1 MQKIFIKYAIAIL
14 TVASFMILFIN
25 FLFYWHTLEA
35 RQFVTFRTKI
45 DQVIHTLENNRQEL
59 ALMKESLDEDY
70 LTRARAAAYVLDRE
84 DVLSLSVLEMQYLAD
99 LLNVDELH
107 VIDESGFIVAGS
119 VSEYVGIDMSKHPQ
133 TNAFLALLES
143 DVEGAYLI
151 QEPQPNAAEN
161 KIMQY
166 VGVARNGRKGVVQV
180 GFEPKRQLEAQSR
193 NTYDYIFFRFPMNV
207 EEELYVMD
215 YDTGIMLGHSGGLL
229 QPVSYTHL
237 TLPTT

>member
-84 DVLSLSVLEMQYLAD
+84 DVLSLSVVEMQYLAD

-161 KIMQY
+161 KIMQ
-166 VGVARNGRKGVVQV
+166 
-180 GFEPKRQLEAQSR
+180 
-193 NTYDYIFFRFPMNV
+193 
-207 EEELYVMD
+207 
-215 YDTGIMLGHSGGLL
+215 
-229 QPVSYTHL
+229 
-237 TLPTT
+237 

>member
-84 DVLSLSVLEMQYLAD
+84 DVLSLSVLEMQR
-99 LLNVDELH
+99 
-107 VIDESGFIVAGS
+107 
-119 VSEYVGIDMSKHPQ
+119 SEERRVGK
-133 TNAFLALLES
+133 EC
-143 DVEGAYLI
+143 G
-151 QEPQPNAAEN
+151 
-161 KIMQY
+161 
-166 VGVARNGRKGVVQV
+166 
-180 GFEPKRQLEAQSR
+180 
-193 NTYDYIFFRFPMNV
+193 
-207 EEELYVMD
+207 
-215 YDTGIMLGHSGGLL
+215 
-229 QPVSYTHL
+229 
-237 TLPTT
+237 